1 MGNKRV
7 IVFFLIGI
15 ALCLVIL
22 IAGRKNRRYVGRP
35 DKISSLLLRDIFDE
49 LNTVVIEH
57 NGQRIELR
65 RDGSR
70 WKMLAP
76 VEASVDQGAMMRFL
90 NGFDSVVVKDRLGF
104 DEIKKRGLSVVDY
117 GLYPARARVVLIKP
131 EREVAILFGGLSAS
145 TEDVYVRKGKRDEVL
160 VVSADVYDVIP
171 VDANDLRS
179 RRLIDCD
186 KSLVSSIDIRRPGHP
201 FIRLVKERGAWL
213 IEQPVNA
220 PAAVDRVEKFLDDF
234 FEVRVFQF
242 VWPTLDNVMDVAD
255 YESALKMRKGLYGL
269 DDESGT
275 AIHIH
280 TVDGSSEANVVIG
293 HHSENIS
300 DPVYALIND
309 STAIGSVSNSFA
321 DVVNL
326 TPQDFRSMRIF
337 TEIYTPL
344 RRLQISHGEDL
355 FVLSQTNGIW
365 SIDSPASEPADQE
378 VVHTAIEQMLALEA
392 ERIETKKIDDANS
405 EIKGGSSQLEFQ
417 SGDKLSKASVR
428 KMDLEGSLYEIAFA
442 GSTELF
448 YVSGSNMPPTM
459 VRSEAVLEF
468 RDKTLLA
475 LPRGSVSRVTIK
487 KFGETAVSFEYVQ
500 EDQRW
505 LPVAEDMQLPL
516 NGDAFEK
523 SLALLSGFRA
533 DKVVKIGMTVDD
545 YVYFGFKEPWLEINL
560 DVTIENAVRKTLLV
574 GRSAGFNLR
583 YVMVRGDQSVF
594 IIDEQRLNLV
604 FNGVFTGEDQ

>member
-22 IAGRKNRRYVGRP
+22 ITGRKNRRYVGRP
-35 DKISSLLLRDIFDE
+35 DKSSSLLLRDIFDE
-49 LNTVVIEH
+49 INAVVIEC
-57 NGQRIELR
+57 NGQRIELH
-65 RDGSR
+65 RDGSL

-76 VEASVDQGAMMRFL
+76 VEAGVDQGAMMRFL

-104 DEIKKRGLSVVDY
+104 DEIKKRGLSLVDY
-117 GLYPARARVVLIKP
+117 GLYPARASVIFIKP
-131 EREVAILFGGLSAS
+131 EREVSILFGGFSAS
-145 TEDVYVRKGKRDEVL
+145 NKDVYVRKGKHDEVL

-171 VDANDLRS
+171 ADANDLRS

-186 KSLVSSIDIRRPGHP
+186 KSLVSSIDIRRPGYP

-213 IEQPVNA
+213 IEQPINA
-220 PAAVDRVEKFLDDF
+220 PAAVDRVEKFLDAF
-234 FEVRVFQF
+234 FEVRVSRF
-242 VWPTLDNVMDVAD
+242 VWPTLDNVMDIAD

-293 HHSENIS
+293 QPGEHSGDS
-300 DPVYALIND
+300 VYALFGD

-326 TPQDFRSMRIF
+326 IPQDFRSMRVF
-337 TEIYTPL
+337 AEIDTPL
-344 RRLQISHGEDL
+344 RRLQISHGADL

-365 SIDSPASEPADQE
+365 SIDLPASESVDQE
-378 VVHTAIEQMLALEA
+378 VVHAAVEQMLALKA
-392 ERIETKKIDDANS
+392 ERIETKKRDDANN
-405 EIKGGSSQLEFQ
+405 EIEGGSSQLEFQ
-417 SGDKLSKASVR
+417 TGDKLAKASIK
-428 KMDLEGSLYEIAFA
+428 KMNMEGSLYEIAFA

-448 YVSGSNMPPTM
+448 YVSGSNMPPAM

-475 LPRGSVSRVTIK
+475 LPKGSVSRVTIK
-487 KFGETAVSFEYVQ
+487 RFGETALSFEYVQ
-500 EDQRW
+500 EDQIW
-505 LPVAEDMQLPL
+505 LPAAGDMQIPL
-516 NGDAFEK
+516 NVDDFEK

-545 YVYFGFKEPWLEINL
+545 YGYFGFKEPWLEINL

-594 IIDEQRLNLV
+594 VVDEQRLNLV
-604 FNGVFTGEDQ
+604 FNGVFTGGDQ